1 MSLWARFPPSPWSGL
16 WSSSKSSF
24 GGRVVGGGGGYLS
37 YWVLFLSYNCNET
50 ENNLNGVIRKD
61 TGHLSGFLSR
71 AMVNSRNIKMMCVWG
86 GGIEVNPPRFFFL
99 NFIKCIFSGILSIS
113 TAMNTLLLCLR
124 YIWFEF
130 GEK

>member
-1 MSLWARFPPSPWSGL
+1 MGSISPVSLVRSLILLEELFRGESC
-16 WSSSKSSF
+16 
-24 GGRVVGGGGGYLS
+24 GGGGGYLS